1 MSDRYQQAKIENHTS
16 EKLLVKFGVP
26 QGSVLGPL
34 LFLLYINDQQRI
46 CIGKQNVKFVL
57 YADDT
62 NIFIAYDKLANAS
75 SIAQTVLSEVNN
87 YMVSNLLHI
96 NLDKSCFMNFPKSY
110 KDMQTKTS
118 KTEICNPEPN
128 ETAILHKMGLKLFI
142 GSTSIK
148 EVTEIRFLG
157 VTFDTKLNWNAHIT
171 QVQKKLKI
179 AFATIKRISEYIHS
193 TNHKCII
200 THYLNPTYDT
210 SFPYGAEQKE
220 VNR

>member
-1 MSDRYQQAKIENHTS
+1 M
-16 EKLLVKFGVP
+16 P
-26 QGSVLGPL
+26 QSSVLGPL
-34 LFLLYINDQQRI
+34 LFLLYINDLQRI

-62 NIFIAYDKLANAS
+62 NIFIAFDKLANAS

-110 KDMQTKTS
+110 KDMQIKTS
-118 KTEICNPEPN
+118 KTEICNPEHN
-128 ETAILHKMGLKLFI
+128 ETAILHKTGLKLFI

-148 EVTEIRFLG
+148 EVTEIHFLG
-157 VTFDTKLNWNAHIT
+157 APFDTKLNWNAHIT

-179 AFATIKRISEYIHS
+179 AFATIKRISEYIPS
-193 TNHKCII
+193 TNHKSIYHTLFESHLSYCV
-200 THYLNPTYDT
+200 
-210 SFPYGAEQKE
+210 SCGAEQK
-220 VNR
+220 RSQ